1 MIKDREVTIH
11 DIANELNISIAT
23 VSRALKNDPVV
34 NKKTKKKITDLA
46 DKLGYR
52 TNQFAKSLRTQ
63 KTNTLGVIIPRLNSY
78 FMSTV
83 IAGMES
89 VANSAGYNLIIS
101 QSAEKW
107 GKEIE
112 SANTMFIN
120 RVDGLLVSLAYES
133 KNLDHF
139 NQFLSKKTP
148 LIFFDRAEDHASF
161 TNIVL
166 DNEKA
171 AYDATHH
178 LVQQGCKSIAHITA
192 DTPRK
197 IYKQRLQGF
206 KRALHDHQ
214 IPFNEKMIF
223 HGNLSIE
230 SGQEIAQ
237 EIVKQKNKIDG
248 VFCANDSSA
257 VGCMMYLKHHGVKIP
272 QDIAI
277 VGFNNDPISRVM
289 EPNLTTINYPGY
301 EMGELAA
308 NQIINHLKGSHSL
321 EMTKSILLHH
331 DLLIRKSSLKSGKT
345 EIKNQNH

>member
-1 MIKDREVTIH
+1 MIKEKEVTIY
-11 DIANELNISIAT
+11 DIAKELHISIAT

-46 DKLGYR
+46 EKLGYR

-89 VANSAGYNLIIS
+89 VANTAGYNLIIS

-107 GKEIE
+107 DKEIE
-112 SANTMFIN
+112 SANTMFVN

-139 NQFLSKKTP
+139 NQFVSKKTP

-171 AYDATHH
+171 SYDATSH
-178 LVQQGCKSIAHITA
+178 LIQQGCKSIAHITA
-192 DTPRK
+192 DTPRL
-197 IYKQRLQGF
+197 IYKQRF
-206 KRALHDHQ
+206 KGYKKALLDHQ
-214 IPFNEKMIF
+214 LPYNEKLIF
-223 HGNLSIE
+223 YGNLSIE
-230 SGQEIAQ
+230 SGQEIA
-237 EIVKQKNKIDG
+237 EDILKLRHKLDG
-248 VFCANDSSA
+248 IFCANDSSA
-257 VGCMMYLKHHGVKIP
+257 VGCMMHLKHNGVKIP
-272 QDIAI
+272 HDIAI
-277 VGFNNDPISRVM
+277 VGFNNDPISIVM

-321 EMTKSILLHH
+321 EKTKSILLHH
-331 DLLIRKSSLKSGKT
+331 DLLIRKSSLKSGK
-345 EIKNQNH
+345 